1 MTLELTSATYRYA
14 GYARPAIHD
23 VDLRLDDGE
32 IVGLVGAN
40 EAGKSTICL
49 VASGLAPASIGGGL
63 TGSLVI
69 DGVPMA
75 GRPVHDLAE
84 RVAIGF
90 QDPATQRSGIAA
102 TVFEEVA
109 LGPMNLGL
117 PTHETIARAREALT
131 LLRIGDLADRDP
143 ARLSGGQGQLVAIA
157 SLLAM
162 RPRHIV
168 LDEPT
173 AQLDPEGTRL
183 VAAALRDLA
192 AAGTALLVVEHRT
205 DVLDGLCGRIV
216 VVADGRIVADGP
228 TAAIL
233 EDPRLEA
240 WGVEPPSRVRLARA
254 LAAHGLDPAVAD
266 LALDPALAAHALDRA
281 LAAPAL
287 ALDPRPAAVR
297 LTGLVHVYPEGTRA
311 LDRIDLEIA
320 QGEVIAIVGQNGS
333 GKSTLALHLDGLL
346 RPTEGSVA
354 ILGEDAAS
362 LRVAALASRVGLV
375 FQDPDRQIFARN
387 VRSEVA
393 FGPSNLGHRG
403 ADLARAVDEALDA
416 VGLASQAAA
425 NPYDLGYSRRRLLA
439 IASILA
445 MRTPIV
451 VLDEPTTGQDLR
463 GVARVRAIVAGL
475 AAEGRTVIAI
485 SHDMRFVAETFGRVV
500 VMRAGRVV
508 LDGTPAEAFAESS
521 WPTLESTYL
530 EPPLAARVGARLG
543 MGSTPTEAT
552 LAEALA
558 ARAG

>member
-1 MTLELTSATYRYA
+1 VTLELTSVTYRYA

-23 VDLRLDDGE
+23 VDLRLGDGE

-69 DGVPMA
+69 DGEPMA
-75 GRPVHDLAE
+75 GRPVHDLVE

-117 PTHETIARAREALT
+117 PAHETIARAREALV

-173 AQLDPEGTRL
+173 AQLDPEGTQL

-192 AAGTALLVVEHRT
+192 ATGTALLVVEHRT
-205 DVLDGLCGRIV
+205 DVLDGLCGRIA
-216 VVADGRIVADGP
+216 VVAGGRIVADGP

-254 LAAHGLDPAVAD
+254 LVARG
-266 LALDPALAAHALDRA
+266 LDPALAADGRGPALGW
-281 LAAPAL
+281 APA
-287 ALDPRPAAVR
+287 
-297 LTGLVHVYPEGTRA
+297 
-311 LDRIDLEIA
+311 
-320 QGEVIAIVGQNGS
+320 
-333 GKSTLALHLDGLL
+333 
-346 RPTEGSVA
+346 
-354 ILGEDAAS
+354 
-362 LRVAALASRVGLV
+362 
-375 FQDPDRQIFARN
+375 
-387 VRSEVA
+387 
-393 FGPSNLGHRG
+393 
-403 ADLARAVDEALDA
+403 
-416 VGLASQAAA
+416 
-425 NPYDLGYSRRRLLA
+425 
-439 IASILA
+439 
-445 MRTPIV
+445 
-451 VLDEPTTGQDLR
+451 
-463 GVARVRAIVAGL
+463 
-475 AAEGRTVIAI
+475 
-485 SHDMRFVAETFGRVV
+485 
-500 VMRAGRVV
+500 
-508 LDGTPAEAFAESS
+508 
-521 WPTLESTYL
+521 
-530 EPPLAARVGARLG
+530 
-543 MGSTPTEAT
+543 
-552 LAEALA
+552 
-558 ARAG
+558 

>member
-240 WGVEPPSRVRLARA
+240 WGVEPPARARLVRA
-254 LAAHGLDPAVAD
+254 LAAHGLDPA
-266 LALDPALAAHALDRA
+266 LA
-281 LAAPAL
+281 
-287 ALDPRPAAVR
+287 
-297 LTGLVHVYPEGTRA
+297 G
-311 LDRIDLEIA
+311 
-320 QGEVIAIVGQNGS
+320 
-333 GKSTLALHLDGLL
+333 
-346 RPTEGSVA
+346 
-354 ILGEDAAS
+354 DAA
-362 LRVAALASRVGLV
+362 R
-375 FQDPDRQIFARN
+375 
-387 VRSEVA
+387 
-393 FGPSNLGHRG
+393 
-403 ADLARAVDEALDA
+403 
-416 VGLASQAAA
+416 
-425 NPYDLGYSRRRLLA
+425 
-439 IASILA
+439 
-445 MRTPIV
+445 
-451 VLDEPTTGQDLR
+451 
-463 GVARVRAIVAGL
+463 
-475 AAEGRTVIAI
+475 
-485 SHDMRFVAETFGRVV
+485 
-500 VMRAGRVV
+500 
-508 LDGTPAEAFAESS
+508 
-521 WPTLESTYL
+521 
-530 EPPLAARVGARLG
+530 
-543 MGSTPTEAT
+543 
-552 LAEALA
+552 
-558 ARAG
+558 